1 MFRVAICKGGLFDP
15 TIELLKKAGYD
26 TGVFDDIG
34 RQLVVKSKAEKM
46 EYIICRPTD
55 VTTYI
60 ENGAADVG
68 IVGKDI
74 ILETKKNV
82 FELLDLTFGKCELV
96 LAEPADSGGTKLS
109 QPRIATK
116 YPRVAQDYF
125 AGLGRQ
131 VEIVKL
137 HGNIELAPVV
147 GLAEQIVDLVSTGK
161 TLRDNNLVVVDKI
174 YMCTAR
180 LISNRVSQRLKF
192 EEIMKMVSKLSSV
205 LENDET

>member
-1 MFRVAICKGGLFDP
+1 MFRVAICKGGLFEP
-15 TIELLKKAGYD
+15 TVELLKKSGYD
-26 TGVFDDIG
+26 TGVFNDIG
-34 RQLVVKSKAEKM
+34 RQLVVKSQAEKT

-96 LAEPADSGGTKLS
+96 LAEPEKGAAKPS

-125 AGLGRQ
+125 AGLGQQ

-161 TLRDNNLVVVDKI
+161 TLKDNNLVVVDKI
-174 YMCTAR
+174 FTCTAR

-192 EEIMKMVSKLSSV
+192 DEIMKMVSKLSSV
-205 LENDET
+205 LENDEA